1 MPTETATL
9 PVIKSKAAKQPIA
22 KINYN
27 LNQKNKQIKILQYY
41 KRSFK
46 SQLAPAREIQKHKRT
61 RKQAASSNPSNSGK
75 LTKVQLDK
83 ERTQEQEKQQITKDS
98 DDKKDNYAK
107 KEKKLEKHETITKP
121 HQKGGDTENQIVN
134 MDD

>member
-1 MPTETATL
+1 MPQLEQNPL
-9 PVIKSKAAKQPIA
+9 PQLKSKANKQQIV

-46 SQLAPAREIQKHKRT
+46 SQLAPARDIQKHKRT
-61 RKQAASSNPSNSGK
+61 RKQAASSNPGK

-83 ERTQEQEKQQITKDS
+83 EKTQEQEKQQITKDS
-98 DDKKDNYAK
+98 DDKKESDAK
-107 KEKKLEKHETITKP
+107 KEKNFEKHETITKS
-121 HQKGGDTENQIVN
+121 HQKGGDSENQIVN